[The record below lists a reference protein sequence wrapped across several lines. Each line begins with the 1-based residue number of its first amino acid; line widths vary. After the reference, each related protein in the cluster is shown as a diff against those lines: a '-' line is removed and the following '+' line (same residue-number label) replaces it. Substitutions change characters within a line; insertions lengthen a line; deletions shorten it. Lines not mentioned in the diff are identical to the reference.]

1 MKRNSLLI
9 IIIFA
14 VLGVFA
20 YAVTEHLKAEE
31 CMKEKES
38 TRRTSFGV
46 IKSLTEENQL
56 LRAQNDSL
64 WIELKNLTQHK

>member
-1 MKRNSLLI
+1 MKRNSLLV

-38 TRRTSFGV
+38 ARNTSFSV
-46 IKSLTEENQL
+46 IKNLTEENQL

-64 WIELKNLTQHK
+64 WSELKNLTQSK